1 MGLDTEVLS
10 ECSGIVE
17 GALRRELARH
27 EQTDDVVRSEC
38 ANGECG
44 GEGGVD
50 SAGESEEGAGESGLV
65 EVVSDAGEEGLQ
77 GEVDRVC
84 GGEVWELVEACEVEG
99 VGGLDEGWH
108 ELFGRSVGEH
118 EEAASVEDEFV
129 VCAYL
134 VEVEDRGLELGG
146 GSCEG
151 GESALDFSSGKGAR
165 GEVDQ
170 EVGGLGIVERVVPV
184 AGSERG
190 VVAGPEVFADRENE
204 CSAAEADGSES
215 LSRQEVS
222 GLIEDIVGGEEEF
235 VVSGEDAAVVDEER
249 GILQLVRSGLVGK
262 GKTDEE
268 GWAPDRSAGE
278 GEECLGDRLVE
289 SGPVEEVAWRIA
301 CECEFGGDNEV
312 DAGGARDVERS
323 EDAVGVSG
331 EVSDSGIEL
340 RCEDL
345 QG

>member
-1 MGLDTEVLS
+1 MDAAEF
-10 ECSGIVE
+10 
-17 GALRRELARH
+17 
-27 EQTDDVVRSEC
+27 
-38 ANGECG
+38 
-44 GEGGVD
+44 EGG
-50 SAGESEEGAGESGLV
+50 GGLEEGW
-65 EVVSDAGEEGLQ
+65 
-77 GEVDRVC
+77 R
-84 GGEVWELVEACEVEG
+84 
-99 VGGLDEGWH
+99 

-118 EEAASVEDEFV
+118 EEAVSVEDEFV

-146 GSCEG
+146 GRCEG
-151 GESALDFSSGKGAR
+151 GESALDFPSGKGAC
-165 GEVDQ
+165 GEVDE

-184 AGSERG
+184 AGSELG
-190 VVAGPEVFADRENE
+190 VVAGPEVFADGEDE
-204 CSAAEADGSES
+204 CSAAEGDGGES

-235 VVSGEDAAVVDEER
+235 VVSGEDATVVDEER
-249 GILQLVRSGLVGK
+249 RVLELVRSGLVGER
-262 GKTDEE
+262 KTDEE
-268 GWAPDRSAGE
+268 GWAPDGSAGE

-289 SGPVEEVAWRIA
+289 PGTVEEVAWRVS

-312 DAGGARDVERS
+312 DAGGSAEVERS